1 MVSQPCA
8 HLPIL
13 PGHQA
18 NLSGAIGDVE
28 EERTELRLRDLA
40 PVSIRMKME
49 PPRGH
54 TIRELKVVAP
64 QSQQTGTGMGWAF
77 RRRLP
82 A

>member
-1 MVSQPCA
+1 MTWF
-8 HLPIL
+8 LIYPIL

-18 NLSGAIGDVE
+18 DLSGAIGDVE
-28 EERTELRLRDLA
+28 DERTELRLGDLA

-54 TIRELKVVAP
+54 TMRDLKVAVP
-64 QSQQTGTGMGWAF
+64 QPQQTGAGMGWAF
-77 RRRLP
+77 RRSLV